1 MIHPIAK
8 QSVLSV
14 LSVLDT
20 NTATMTFT
28 MNIRITNNWLKEY
41 LMMFETKLEN
51 SKLCIDI

>member
-8 QSVLSV
+8 QSVFSV